1 MERFIRSMI
10 MTMLCAGLATGALAQ
25 QQTPGPQGGGP
36 RPPDFAPG
44 NGPGHNRPTEQQREE
59 VRKKVEAVR
68 LARMTETL
76 QLDEKTAAKFIPAIT
91 AIEQKRRALMKENQE
106 TTRELKIMLH
116 ANPPDEAKLKVAISA
131 IEKNR
136 HEISSLR
143 DKEFSAAKDN
153 LTVTQMARYLLFN
166 QEFQKEMRGMLEG
179 ARHPRRGGPGKG
191 GPAPQRP

>member
-1 MERFIRSMI
+1 MERFVRSMII
-10 MTMLCAGLATGALAQ
+10 MTMLLAGLAAGAQAQ
-25 QQTPGPQGGGP
+25 QQAPGPQGGASGAD
-36 RPPDFAPG
+36 RPI
-44 NGPGHNRPTEQQREE
+44 EQQREE

-68 LARMTETL
+68 LARMTEAL

-91 AIEQKRRALMKENQE
+91 AIERKRRALMKENQE

-116 ANPPDEAKLKVAISA
+116 ANPPDEAKLKAAISA

-143 DKEFSAAKDN
+143 EKEFNAAKDN
-153 LTVTQMARYLLFN
+153 LTATQMARYLLFN
-166 QEFQKEMRGMLEG
+166 QEFQKEMRGMVEG

-191 GPAPQRP
+191 GGPAPQRP